1 MIYYY
6 NMSSNIL
13 KAIKK
18 ADLEYLKND
27 RRQYYQNNKEYIK
40 EQNKKYYHENKERIY
55 ISEHILKKMN
65 SIIECKICDKTILY
79 KSKYKHNYSQK
90 HIANIERIKYQKKFK
105 YYHKLD

>member
-1 MIYYY
+1 
-6 NMSSNIL
+6 
-13 KAIKK
+13 
-18 ADLEYLKND
+18 
-27 RRQYYQNNKEYIK
+27 
-40 EQNKKYYHENKERIY
+40 
-55 ISEHILKKMN
+55 MN